1 MQIKNLSISMG
12 RAEIIKKAV
21 LNPELK
27 EIIYQTKKVIKPRT
41 AFRQHKRI
49 GSFEKAE
56 VKLNTTWDNKRVLLP
71 N

>member
-1 MQIKNLSISMG
+1 
-12 RAEIIKKAV
+12 V

-27 EIIYQTKKVIKPRT
+27 EIIYQTKKVIKPRI

-56 VKLNTTWDNKRVLLP
+56 VKLNTTWDNKRILLP
-71 N
+71 NGFTRQLKNIEEYENLKN